1 MSKIQPKFQKGDKV
15 KFTGAT
21 KAQTRWGNC
30 SDPSKLKEGKT
41 YTITEVHFHSWH
53 TKLELEG
60 RDGYYNS
67 VCFELVEDLT

>member
-1 MSKIQPKFQKGDKV
+1 MSKITPKFQKGDKV